1 MIIELNQKTI
11 EAIVKTISVAAVS
24 LLVAGVTYTVTT
36 LHNVEKKQDLID
48 YKLDQVS
55 FVLQDI
61 YENKKDVAMYPPWIP
76 RYKTQKTNS
85 GATIKDIGTESI
97 EVRTIEEMEK

>member
-1 MIIELNQKTI
+1 MIIELNEKTI
-11 EAIVKTISVAAVS
+11 ETIVKAISVAAVS

-36 LHNVEKKQDLID
+36 LHDVEKKQDLID

-61 YENKKDVAMYPPWIP
+61 YENKKNIAMYPPWL
-76 RYKTQKTNS
+76 
-85 GATIKDIGTESI
+85 IKGMKIKSI
-97 EVRTIEEMEK
+97 KEVDSSVSPSP

>member
-1 MIIELNQKTI
+1 MIIELNEKTI

-36 LHNVEKKQDLID
+36 LHDVEKKQDLID

-61 YENKKDVAMYPPWIP
+61 YENKKDVAMYPPWLP
-76 RYKTQKTNS
+76 KYKMRKPASAEITETISS
-85 GATIKDIGTESI
+85 GPIKVKTIK
-97 EVRTIEEMEK
+97 EVF